1 LGVPLHNRMANNAK
15 NRLQEIFQKA
25 GEQLPQYDV
34 EREGNGTF
42 RARVMVRWEGRETV
56 EYGTGPRKKAA
67 EMDAAVNMLR
77 RISPGACNITPV
89 SFTHHLYLY

>member
-1 LGVPLHNRMANNAK
+1 MGVPLHNRMANNAK

-25 GEQLPQYDV
+25 GGQLPQYDV
-34 EREGNGTF
+34 EREGIGAF

-67 EMDAAVNMLR
+67 EMDAAENMLR
-77 RISPGACNITPV
+77 RISGITPV
-89 SFTHHLYLY
+89 SFTHYFFLKH